1 MKRLNVNLAS
11 APFVN
16 RYLLSTTLVLVLA
29 AALILTTVN
38 AVSFYV
44 LGSSYRAE
52 RKTLK
57 KQESTL
63 SDLNREVAEK
73 KAMLAGGKTSGLFRE
88 TGFVGQVLAAK
99 RFSWITF
106 LGDLERV
113 KPYGVMFLSVSPA
126 ITKEGTIVV
135 SLSGIGSKRSELLK
149 LENNLFNDAVFRKVR
164 LTNEKKKEGSPWT
177 IFQISVEYIPEAI
190 RGH

>member
-16 RYLLSTTLVLVLA
+16 RYVLSGTLGLIVV
-29 AALILTTVN
+29 AALVLTTVN

-44 LGSSYRAE
+44 LGRSYRAE
-52 RKTLK
+52 RKTLNN
-57 KQESTL
+57 QEVTL
-63 SDLNREVAEK
+63 SKLNREIAEK
-73 KAMLAGGKTSGLFRE
+73 KAMLAGGKASALSGE
-88 TGFVGQVLAAK
+88 TQFIGRVLAAK

-113 KPYGVMFLSVSPA
+113 KPYGVMFLSVSPSF
-126 ITKEGTIVV
+126 TKEGTIVV
-135 SLSGIGSKRSELLK
+135 SLGGVGNKRDQLLK
-149 LENNLFNDAVFRKVR
+149 LESNLFSDSVFRKVR
-164 LTNEKKKEGSPWT
+164 LSQEQKKEGSPWT
-177 IFQISVEYIPEAI
+177 TFHISVEYIPEAM